1 MNALKGKQ
9 QESPYKI
16 AKDKFQKSPEN
27 FLERLKFVGPGIVV
41 SASIVGGGELIATTT
56 LGARAGFVTLWAILI
71 SCIVK
76 IILQLEM
83 GKAAITTGKPTLSF
97 WDTLPGPRVIAN
109 WAVWFWGIF
118 LLFKIFQMG
127 GVIGAC
133 GLSINLAFPSLSFV
147 AATLIVMIIVIPI
160 LAFGRYDFIEKL
172 SMVLV
177 FLFVVFTIGIAIMTL
192 KTPWAYSFKDI
203 LSGLTLRLPPEIA
216 FYALG
221 AFGITGIGGDEIIM
235 YPYWC
240 VEKGYANL
248 TGPKDRT
255 AEWYNRARGWIKVMY
270 LDAFIAM
277 IIYTVATIAFYILGA
292 SILHGLDQIPKG
304 LGVVK
309 ALAHMYMEPLGPWAL
324 YVMAIGGFVVLFS
337 TLVSWNAATQRI
349 IADFLSRLKI
359 IDLENYGHF
368 RTVIFITGFLIPI
381 AFSILA
387 LVWKAPAF
395 MLFIGG
401 WATSII
407 LLVLIYAA
415 FYHRYKVLDRELKP
429 GIFYDVVLYVGSIA
443 ISLVVVYT
451 VIRLVS

>member
-1 MNALKGKQ
+1 MSELIAKQ
-9 QESPYKI
+9 GESPYRV
-16 AKDKFQKSPEN
+16 AKDKFQEPPGT
-27 FLERLKFVGPGIVV
+27 FLERLKWIGPGIVV

-97 WDTLPGPRVIAN
+97 WDTLPGPRLIAN
-109 WAVWFWGIF
+109 WAVWAWGVF
-118 LLFKIFQMG
+118 LVFKIFQMG

-133 GLSINLAFPSLSFV
+133 GLSINLAIPGLSFV
-147 AATLIVMIIVIPI
+147 VATLLVMIIVIPI
-160 LAFGRYDFIEKL
+160 LALGRYEFIERL
-172 SMVLV
+172 SMALV

-192 KTPWAYSFKDI
+192 KTPWAYSLKDI
-203 LSGLTLRLPPEIA
+203 FSGLTFRLPPEVA

-240 VEKGYANL
+240 VEKGYTTL
-248 TGPKDRT
+248 TGPMERT
-255 AEWYNRARGWIKVMY
+255 GAWYGRARGWIRVMY
-270 LDAFIAM
+270 LDAVIAM
-277 IIYTVATIAFYILGA
+277 IIYTVATIAFYLLGA

-324 YVMAIGGFVVLFS
+324 YVMAIGGFIVLFS

-349 IADFLSRLKI
+349 IADFLTRLKL
-359 IDLENYGHF
+359 IDLEDYRQF
-368 RTVIFITGFLIPI
+368 RTVIIVTGFLIPI
-381 AFSILA
+381 AFAVLA

-395 MLFIGG
+395 MLFVGG
-401 WATSII
+401 WATSLI
-407 LLVLIYAA
+407 LLVLIYAS
-415 FYHRYKVLDRELKP
+415 FYHRFKVLDKELKP
-429 GIFYDVVLYVGSIA
+429 GVFYDIFLIVGSIA
-443 ISLVVVYT
+443 IGLVVVYT
-451 VIRLVS
+451 VITLIS

>member
-1 MNALKGKQ
+1 MNQVDAQKKG
-9 QESPYKI
+9 SPYRVP
-16 AKDKFQKSPEN
+16 KDRFQKAPKT
-27 FLERLKFVGPGIVV
+27 FLERLRFIGPGILVT
-41 SASIVGGGELIATTT
+41 ASVVGGGELIATTT
-56 LGARAGFVTLWAILI
+56 LGARAGFVTLWAILV

-97 WDTLPGPRVIAN
+97 WDTMPGPRFIAN
-109 WAVWFWGIF
+109 WAVWLWGIF
-118 LLFKIFQMG
+118 LIFKIFQMG

-133 GLSINLAFPSLSFV
+133 GLSINLAFPGMGFV
-147 AATLIVMIIVIPI
+147 AATLLVMIIVIPI
-160 LAFGRYDFIEKL
+160 LAFGQYGFLEKL

-177 FLFVVFTIGIAIMTL
+177 FLFVVFTIGTAIMTL

-203 LSGLTLRLPPEIA
+203 LSGLTFRLPPDIA

-240 VEKGYANL
+240 LEKGYSAL
-248 TGPKDRT
+248 VGPKEQT
-255 AEWYNRARGWIKVMY
+255 VEWYNRAKGWIKVMY
-270 LDAFIAM
+270 VDASIAM
-277 IIYTVATIAFYILGA
+277 IIYTIATFAFYILGA

-309 ALAHMYMEPLGPWAL
+309 ALAHMYTEPFGSWAL

-349 IADFLSRLKI
+349 IADFLSRFKI
-359 IDLENYGHF
+359 IDLKDQRQF
-368 RTVIFITGFLIPI
+368 RTVIVITGFLIPI
-381 AFSILA
+381 AFAILA

-395 MLFIGG
+395 MLFVGG

-407 LLVLIYAA
+407 LLVLIYAS
-415 FYHRYKVLDRELKP
+415 FYHRYKVLDKELKP
-429 GIFYDVVLYVGSIA
+429 SLFYDIFLIVGSIA
-443 ISLVVVYT
+443 IALVVVYT
-451 VIRLVS
+451 VIQLLG